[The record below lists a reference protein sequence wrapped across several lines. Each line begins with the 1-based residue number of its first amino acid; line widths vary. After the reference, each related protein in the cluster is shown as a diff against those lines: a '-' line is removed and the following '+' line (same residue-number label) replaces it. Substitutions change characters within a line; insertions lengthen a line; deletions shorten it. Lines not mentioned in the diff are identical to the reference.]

1 MSTRRIEVKV
11 CMGSSCF
18 ARGNKRT
25 AEALRDHIQKSGL
38 AERVHLCG
46 SLCEGRCQKGPNLTI
61 EGAQYER
68 VTPGSAVD
76 LLTLHA
82 KNPSPDPGQPGAGEA

>member
-1 MSTRRIEVKV
+1 MSARRIEVKV

-25 AEALRDHIQKSGL
+25 AQALRDHIQGEGL
-38 AERVHLCG
+38 AERVRLCG
-46 SLCEGRCQKGPNLTI
+46 SLCEGRCQNGPNLAI
-61 EGAQYER
+61 AGARYER
-68 VTPGSAVD
+68 VTPGSAID

-82 KNPSPDPGQPGAGEA
+82 KNPSPDAGQRGPGPA